1 MSACIQAS
9 FVAPRVAM
17 VRIPLLARHPPPS
30 ARYGFSDAVRGERFQ
45 RLFVAAAAA
54 GGLLLDGCAEI
65 ELPPRASAWLDHGKR
80 RAASAGSRWSAV
92 DPLHGGSFSPLRD
105 LTLTVWLH
113 AR

>member
-45 RLFVAAAAA
+45 QRLFVAAAAA
-54 GGLLLDGCAEI
+54 AGWMRGD
-65 ELPPRASAWLDHGKR
+65 RAPS
-80 RAASAGSRWSAV
+80 SR
-92 DPLHGGSFSPLRD
+92 LR
-105 LTLTVWLH
+105 V
-113 AR
+113 A